1 MTSHDHV
8 TPEFLPDVVS
18 HSKSDTVI
26 IMTSMHGE
34 DDDHDDDDNDG
45 PWVVPCWV
53 KFSGSRS
60 A

>member
-1 MTSHDHV
+1 MTSQDNV
-8 TPEFLPDVVS
+8 SSQVLPDVVS

-34 DDDHDDDDNDG
+34 DDDHDSDDNDG